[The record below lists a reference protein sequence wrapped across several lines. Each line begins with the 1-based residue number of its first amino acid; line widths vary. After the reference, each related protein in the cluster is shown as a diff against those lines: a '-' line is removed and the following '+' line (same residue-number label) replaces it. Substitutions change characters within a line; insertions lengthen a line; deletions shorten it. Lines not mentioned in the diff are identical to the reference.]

1 MLRVIS
7 AIAWTG
13 LLMCANLAAQAEAAQ
28 VEAAQAGDAQASAEP
43 RTDPAAAPSS
53 EPPAGPPAAFDE
65 LESVT
70 VFGRVPTPT
79 ELVSQRVIDA
89 AELLREMP
97 LHYTYVRRFWRESLR
112 GRPVI
117 FAAWSELSQSWH
129 VVEIEMPFPAPRWR
143 PGRRLAFRVLTPD
156 YEAVHV
162 RGVGTERLMFEIY
175 RNDERLR
182 VYGRKYP
189 MIELP
194 VVKKQGVR
202 NAVASAAVTHYLPQT
217 DDAAP
222 LFISQGRAL
231 LRLTAESALSELRE
245 SRVQS
250 FAYPGK
256 LLADVVLPETLISLA
271 VIEQTDDGD
280 FKTAPTAALNRTVGQ
295 YGLMQSQAFTYS
307 VSNAD
312 AAGPM
317 QFTDRRGRGT
327 YSMVVRRCADADISP
342 DFNSGARDLQNA
354 MKAAACLLDLVM
366 SEMPREVQS
375 EYSQRPGPLSV
386 FSVAA
391 YNGGGRN
398 ATKLLRAVRRLRATL
413 ADLRIPE
420 TTDFEFLTTRCPCL
434 WMDRG
439 GQTTSLTIPAYNRE
453 NMGYI
458 DKYLRFM
465 SMMQESKGDPTPPSG
480 PEAIAAGTAPAAS
493 AP

>member
-1 MLRVIS
+1 MLPLGSAEVHCMLRVIL
-7 AIAWTG
+7 AIAWIG
-13 LLMCANLAAQAEAAQ
+13 SLLCASVVALADDTQ
-28 VEAAQAGDAQASAEP
+28 VPASLTAEP
-43 RTDPAAAPSS
+43 PTV
-53 EPPAGPPAAFDE
+53 FDE
-65 LESVT
+65 LESIN
-70 VFGRVPTPT
+70 VFGRAPTPT
-79 ELVSQRVIDA
+79 ELVAQRVIDA
-89 AELLREMP
+89 ADLLRDVP
-97 LHYTYVRRFWRESLR
+97 LHYTYVKRFWRESLR

-117 FAAWSELSQSWH
+117 FAAWSELSRSWH
-129 VVEIEMPFPAPRWR
+129 MVEIEVPFPAPRLR
-143 PGRRLAFRVLTPD
+143 PGKRLAFRVLTPD

-189 MIELP
+189 MIDMP
-194 VVKKQGVR
+194 IAKKHGVR
-202 NAVASAAVTHYLPQT
+202 SAVASAEVTHYLPLT

-222 LFISQGRAL
+222 LFVSQGKEL
-231 LRLTAESALSELRE
+231 LRFTAESALRELRE
-245 SRVQS
+245 SKVSS

-256 LLADVVLPETLISLA
+256 LLADTVLPETLVSLA

-280 FKTAPTAALNRTVGQ
+280 FRSAPTAALNKTLGQ
-295 YGLMQSQAFTYS
+295 YGLMQSQAYTYS
-307 VSNAD
+307 VSTAN

-327 YSMVVRRCADADISP
+327 YSMVVRRCADADLSP
-342 DFNSGARDLQNA
+342 DFHSGARDLQNA

-366 SEMPREVQS
+366 SEMPREVQG
-375 EYSQRPGPLSV
+375 EYSQRPGPLSI

-398 ATKLLRAVRRLRATL
+398 AVKLLRAVRRLKAEL
-413 ADLRIPE
+413 ADLRIPD
-420 TTDFEFLTTRCPCL
+420 TADFVSLATRCPCL
-434 WMDRG
+434 WMDRA

-453 NMGYI
+453 NVGYI

-465 SMMQESKGDPTPPSG
+465 SMMQEAKHDPTPLTG
-480 PEAIAAGTAPAAS
+480 PEAVAAGTVPAAS